1 MKAEVYVIH
10 QRLETHPLIKA
21 LYILYCRLREDGLH
35 ITGLW
40 LRDKILR
47 NIQGVSPQSLS
58 QITPRLYVGGQQR
71 KHGLPRL
78 EARGIQAVV
87 NLRGESD
94 DAARGVAPEHYLW
107 LPTTDDAPPTV
118 EKLARAATFITAQIA
133 AGRGVYIHCAVGVG
147 RAPTTAAA
155 YLVSTGVSPAEAW
168 AAIRRGRPFIRPTP
182 PQIEIVSSFAQ
193 YLATE
198 KE

>member
-1 MKAEVYVIH
+1 MKSEVYVIH
-10 QRLETHPLIKA
+10 QKLESYPLIKA
-21 LYILYCRLREDGLH
+21 LYILYCRLREDGLR
-35 ITGLW
+35 ITSLW

-58 QITPRLYVGGQQR
+58 QITPWLYVGGQQR
-71 KHGLPRL
+71 KRGLARM

-118 EKLARAATFITAQIA
+118 EELTRAATFIAAQIA
-133 AGRGVYIHCAVGVG
+133 AGRGVYVHCAVGVG

-155 YLVSTGVSPAEAW
+155 YLVSTGVGPAEAW
-168 AAIRRGRPFIRPTP
+168 ATVRQSRPFIRPTP

-193 YLATE
+193 QLAAE
-198 KE
+198 RE

>member
-1 MKAEVYVIH
+1 MKPEVYAIH
-10 QRLETHPLIKA
+10 QKLEAYPLIKA
-21 LYILYCRLREDGLH
+21 LYILYCRFREDGLR
-35 ITGLW
+35 ITSLW
-40 LRDKILR
+40 FWDKIVR

-71 KHGLPRL
+71 KHGLARL

-87 NLRGESD
+87 NLRGEFD

-118 EKLARAATFITAQIA
+118 AELARAATFIATQIA
-133 AGRGVYIHCAVGVG
+133 AGRGVYIHCAAGVG

-155 YLVSTGVSPAEAW
+155 YLVSTGVGPEEAW
-168 AAIRRGRPFIRPTP
+168 ATVRQGRPFIRPTP

-193 YLATE
+193 YLAVE